1 MDSVIDVGSGFLDW
15 LYGMFGVNLLPGD
28 WVWSAMITGVGM
40 SLLVTAGAAFVAL
53 LRKGIGNRYTAP
65 VVLVL
70 VTVGVGTSFLL
81 PYVLATSNVRLV
93 HPASSSFFGLS
104 GTVSEEVFG
113 SDQALW
119 TRALAILVLVLL
131 PLLLLG
137 LVAWQGRLAARRGP
151 AWPGRMFWM
160 PFLLLVLL
168 LGGEPAGVVASLWI
182 GSLPA
187 AVAGVIVVALLGSP
201 PRAVIERSE
210 RSRDWDHDR
219 DGARDRRDLDP
230 DDRYAAQALAG
241 REAEEARQI
250 QARQQELDQR
260 ERAQQLRQRELDQR
274 EREVRLAAMNPQPS
288 QSSQYPATQVD
299 SRAAEGSGTGE
310 QPAPERASGSSELA
324 NTPGPLPFPV
334 AGAVAATP
342 GAGDTAQATEVA
354 PALFGAGH
362 GASRSQGRF
371 QRIRQLGKG
380 GFGSVWLAMDT
391 SLNRMVA
398 VKIAH
403 APDAEGEERMIREA
417 RALAAVRHP
426 NCVRIYDIV
435 NDLGDGSDG
444 LALVMEYLEGD
455 ALSDVVRENTLDDVA
470 AARLWASMAEALG
483 AAHEKGLLHRD
494 IKPANILVDQAG
506 VAHLIDFGIAR
517 SSGDSSLTATGMM
530 VGTPDYIAP
539 EVARGGDATPASDAW
554 QLAATVSYALTANP
568 PRGYRENAMASLMA
582 AAHDPELVHLPE
594 HSVHR
599 QLLLAALDQDPAR
612 RPPLP
617 VIVRELGGWLGRAG
631 LSNEGP
637 VTRRITPDDPDRTQ
651 VHRPGHTEAG
661 RAPASG
667 QHPPFPPPGGQH
679 QSGNQPPP
687 PQQPPGQQPPGQPPF
702 PGQQQSRPFPPP
714 GHRQPPP
721 TRHQPPPPPPGQQP
735 GRGGTRRMNL
745 DDENWG

>member
-1 MDSVIDVGSGFLDW
+1 G
-15 LYGMFGVNLLPGD
+15 
-28 WVWSAMITGVGM
+28 
-40 SLLVTAGAAFVAL
+40 
-53 LRKGIGNRYTAP
+53 
-65 VVLVL
+65 
-70 VTVGVGTSFLL
+70 
-81 PYVLATSNVRLV
+81 
-93 HPASSSFFGLS
+93 
-104 GTVSEEVFG
+104 
-113 SDQALW
+113 
-119 TRALAILVLVLL
+119 
-131 PLLLLG
+131 
-137 LVAWQGRLAARRGP
+137 
-151 AWPGRMFWM
+151 
-160 PFLLLVLL
+160 
-168 LGGEPAGVVASLWI
+168 
-182 GSLPA
+182 
-187 AVAGVIVVALLGSP
+187 AVAGA
-201 PRAVIERSE
+201 
-210 RSRDWDHDR
+210 
-219 DGARDRRDLDP
+219 
-230 DDRYAAQALAG
+230 
-241 REAEEARQI
+241 
-250 QARQQELDQR
+250 
-260 ERAQQLRQRELDQR
+260 
-274 EREVRLAAMNPQPS
+274 
-288 QSSQYPATQVD
+288 
-299 SRAAEGSGTGE
+299 
-310 QPAPERASGSSELA
+310 
-324 NTPGPLPFPV
+324 
-334 AGAVAATP
+334 P
-342 GAGDTAQATEVA
+342 GAGGDTVRATEVA

-444 LALVMEYLEGD
+444 LALVMEYIEGD

-494 IKPANILVDQAG
+494 IKPANILVDHAG

-594 HSVHR
+594 QSVHR

-617 VIVRELGGWLGRAG
+617 VIVRELGGWLGRSG

-637 VTRRITPDDPDRTQ
+637 VTRRIAQEDLDRTQ
-651 VHRPGHTEAG
+651 VHRPGGPEAG
-661 RAPASG
+661 SG
-667 QHPPFPPPGGQH
+667 QRPPFPPPGGPP
-679 QSGNQPPP
+679 QSGPPSP
-687 PQQPPGQQPPGQPPF
+687 SAPHP
-702 PGQQQSRPFPPP
+702 S
-714 GHRQPPP
+714 
-721 TRHQPPPPPPGQQP
+721 
-735 GRGGTRRMNL
+735 
-745 DDENWG
+745 